1 MNFWR
6 KWGLSILMI
15 LVIIGT
21 FSYGFYKRGQFRKSH
36 VLVDVRA
43 FPVNGGWGYDV
54 LRDGHPYFHQNF
66 IPSVSGHRV
75 FRTKEDAEAVGKL
88 VEEHILAGKLP
99 SISEQEI
106 RDANIYIPEDTLKA
120 EDSVRAME
128 AAKLKDTTKTK

>member
-128 AAKLKDTTKTK
+128 AAKLKDTTKIK